1 MSDDVNTEIR
11 DLLVEVRDLLLPVSD
26 AYRPEFERRN
36 AVRDLLSTD
45 KRKTAWA
52 FADGTLSQGQ
62 IAKKADMAKGG
73 ASVFFKA
80 LRDLNAIVD
89 DPNPTRAMEV

>member
-1 MSDDVNTEIR
+1 LSDEVTTDIR
-11 DLLVEVRDLLLPVSD
+11 DLLAEVRELLLPISD
-26 AYRPEFERRN
+26 AYRAQYERRN

-52 FADGTLSQGQ
+52 LADGTLNQGQ
-62 IAKKADMAKGG
+62 IAKEAGMAKGG

-80 LRDLNAIVD
+80 LRDIDAIVD
-89 DPNPTRAMEV
+89 DPNPKRAMEV